1 MFPNRYKACR
11 KGLEPSKKSMDF
23 YYSGCLKTQ
32 KISFYLPVEVVLIS
46 FVVFIGEGGL
56 RLAGNIDLPMERERN
71 FE

>member
-1 MFPNRYKACR
+1 
-11 KGLEPSKKSMDF
+11 MDF